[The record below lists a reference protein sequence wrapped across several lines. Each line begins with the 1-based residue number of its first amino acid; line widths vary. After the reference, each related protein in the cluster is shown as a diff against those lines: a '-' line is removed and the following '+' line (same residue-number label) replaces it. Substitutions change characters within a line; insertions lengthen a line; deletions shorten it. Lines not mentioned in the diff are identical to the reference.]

1 MVKEKGIIIAIDGPA
16 GAGKSTTAKL
26 LAERLNYQ
34 YIDTGAMYR
43 AVTLYALRKNI
54 KPEQVQDL
62 IDLVKEM
69 NFQFK
74 NNGSVLFINS
84 EDVTESIRSPEVSE
98 KVSEYSKIAEV
109 RRLLVN
115 KQREIGKNG
124 GIVMEGRDITTTVF
138 PDAELKIFL
147 TADLDIRAYRR
158 LIELKIKGID
168 IDLENVK
175 DNLTIRDK
183 IDSSRETSPLM
194 ITEDSIVIDTTQL
207 TIDEQVNLIY
217 NKAQEIIKSL
227 TKQNESHLN

>member
-227 TKQNESHLN
+227 TKQNESHPN

>member
-1 MVKEKGIIIAIDGPA
+1 MIKEKGIIIAIDGPA

-69 NFQFK
+69 NFQFM

-109 RRLLVN
+109 RRLLVK
-115 KQREIGKNG
+115 KQKEIGVKG

-158 LIELKIKGID
+158 LIELKNKGMD

-175 DNLTIRDK
+175 DNLTIRDT

-207 TIDEQVNLIY
+207 TIDEQVDLIY
-217 NKAQEIIKSL
+217 NKAQEIIKRL
-227 TKQNESHLN
+227 TKQNECHPN

>member
-115 KQREIGKNG
+115 KQREIGKKG

-158 LIELKIKGID
+158 LIELKIKGMD

-194 ITEDSIVIDTTQL
+194 LTEDSIVIDTTQL
-207 TIDEQVNLIY
+207 TIDEQVDLIY

-227 TKQNESHLN
+227 TKQNESHPN

>member
-1 MVKEKGIIIAIDGPA
+1 MIKEKGIIIAIDGPA

-26 LAERLNYQ
+26 LSERLNYQ

-109 RRLLVN
+109 RRLLVK
-115 KQREIGKNG
+115 KQKEIGEKG

-158 LIELKIKGID
+158 LIELKNKGMD

-175 DNLTIRDK
+175 DNLTIRDT

-207 TIDEQVNLIY
+207 TIDEQVDLIY

-227 TKQNESHLN
+227 TKQNESHPN

>member
-1 MVKEKGIIIAIDGPA
+1 MIKEKGIIIAIDGPA

-109 RRLLVN
+109 RRLLVK
-115 KQREIGKNG
+115 KQKEIGVKG

-158 LIELKIKGID
+158 LIELKNKGMD

-175 DNLTIRDK
+175 DNLTIRDT

-207 TIDEQVNLIY
+207 TIDEQVDLIY

-227 TKQNESHLN
+227 TKQNECHPN

>member
-1 MVKEKGIIIAIDGPA
+1 MIKEKGIIIAIDGPA

-69 NFQFK
+69 KFQFK

-98 KVSEYSKIAEV
+98 KVSEYSQIAEV
-109 RRLLVN
+109 RRLLVK
-115 KQREIGKNG
+115 KQKEIGGKG

-158 LIELKIKGID
+158 LIELKNKGMD

-175 DNLTIRDK
+175 DNLTIRDT

-207 TIDEQVNLIY
+207 TIDEQVDLIY

-227 TKQNESHLN
+227 TKQNESHPN